1 MDMLPETAG
10 PLCGP
15 LRRSHTDFAQA
26 AKNRQVKGSDESDGV
41 TKVTRAE
48 MASDPAFRDF
58 RGPRHFRDLY
68 PRIPDPQC
76 TNDASEHHSR
86 HGTPLF
92 NAAFGRGT

>member
-1 MDMLPETAG
+1 MLPETAG

-48 MASDPAFRDF
+48 MASDPAF
-58 RGPRHFRDLY
+58 
-68 PRIPDPQC
+68 
-76 TNDASEHHSR
+76 S
-86 HGTPLF
+86 
-92 NAAFGRGT
+92 